1 MAKSVILQSW
11 LTKPTKE
18 TPYTAPAARQ
28 TLETSE
34 PAPKKRAP
42 TKTASKPTRKSSKL
56 TSANDAKKIYKSAVE
71 TIKKKSTALDKRV
84 KAAGPNSRAVT
95 SDTYAQAMEKFIKD
109 VRKLMDMGEEGVIM
123 AFNLLLEMGQHSRG
137 DFHMSMKMCGFGE
150 SGDSYQMMD
159 ECMLEVIEKRKE
171 FGLGSLDKE
180 SFKISKVWE
189 EKYAMDYVGEFKTG
203 RPNKQQR
210 GQLERHRA
218 E

>member
-28 TLETSE
+28 T
-34 PAPKKRAP
+34 R
-42 TKTASKPTRKSSKL
+42 KP
-56 TSANDAKKIYKSAVE
+56 VE

-180 SFKISKVWE
+180 SFKISKLLLL
-189 EKYAMDYVGEFKTG
+189 
-203 RPNKQQR
+203 NK
-210 GQLERHRA
+210 
-218 E
+218 